1 MNQHDDFCMHQR
13 VEQEPKV
20 PAIAD
25 VIRSIPD
32 QSASKPSLNTV
43 SEPAS

>member
-1 MNQHDDFCMHQR
+1 MTTSAR
-13 VEQEPKV
+13 TSGSSKELLV

-25 VIRSIPD
+25 VMRSILD
-32 QSASKPSLNTV
+32 QGASKPSLNTV